1 MVDMVTVLAGVLNV
15 VMVRLQGAVLMG
27 IVVETIIVVKVV
39 MVILVTMGY
48 LGL

>member
-1 MVDMVTVLAGVLNV
+1 MVTVLAGVLNV
-15 VMVRLQGAVLMG
+15 VMVRLQEAVLMG
-27 IVVETIIVVKVV
+27 LVVETIIVVTVV

>member
-15 VMVRLQGAVLMG
+15 VMVRLQEAGRMG
-27 IVVETIIVVKVV
+27 IVVETIIVVTVV
-39 MVILVTMGY
+39 MVLLVPMGY

>member
-15 VMVRLQGAVLMG
+15 VMVRLQEAVLMG

>member
-1 MVDMVTVLAGVLNV
+1 MVDMVTVLARVLNV
-15 VMVRLQGAVLMG
+15 VMVRLQEAVLMG

>member
-15 VMVRLQGAVLMG
+15 VMVRLQEAVLMG

-39 MVILVTMGY
+39 MVIQVTMGY